1 METIRGKGGNLPIYE
16 YTCAECERF
25 FELHLSFAEYDS
37 ASVHCPDCGSA
48 KVLRKI
54 RPPRVIGDDS
64 KRLVTE
70 SSIERSDDPAALG
83 RTMRQLQQE
92 SGEAM
97 PAEYD
102 EVVSRLEDGQSLS
115 EIDSHFAA
123 DDSDFQGGF

>member
-1 METIRGKGGNLPIYE
+1 MPVYE
-16 YTCAECERF
+16 YTCAVCKRF
-25 FELHLSFAEYDS
+25 FELHISFAEYDS
-37 ASVHCPDCGSA
+37 ASVRCPDCGSA

-54 RPPRVIGDDS
+54 RAPRVIGDDS

-70 SSIERSDDPAALG
+70 SSIESCDDPAALG
-83 RTMRQLQQE
+83 RTMRRLQKE
-92 SGEAM
+92 SGEAL

-123 DDSDFQGGF
+123 DDSDF